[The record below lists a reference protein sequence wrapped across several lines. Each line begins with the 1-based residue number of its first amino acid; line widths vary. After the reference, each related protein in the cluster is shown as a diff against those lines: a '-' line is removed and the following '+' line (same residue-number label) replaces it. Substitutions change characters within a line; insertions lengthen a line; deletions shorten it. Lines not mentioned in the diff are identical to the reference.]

1 MAYWHRPRFSSGDPR
16 QQPGQRSRS
25 GGILA
30 AAHADVVL
38 GGHDHDYERFTPL
51 DAQGRPDLAHGM
63 TQFVVG
69 TGGDSHYKFHLPD
82 VGSDLRLKGQYGV
95 LRLQLTNSA
104 FSWQF
109 LTAPTGAVADA
120 GTTTCH

>member
-1 MAYWHRPRFSSGDPR
+1 
-16 QQPGQRSRS
+16 
-25 GGILA
+25 
-30 AAHADVVL
+30 
-38 GGHDHDYERFTPL
+38 
-51 DAQGRPDLAHGM
+51 M
-63 TQFVVG
+63 TEFVVG

-109 LTAPTGAVADA
+109 LTVPNGAVADA
-120 GTTTCH
+120 GSTPCR